1 MTKDGHDGYIFY
13 TAETSFGV
21 VADDQTW
28 DRMLEVETVSGRG
41 PSQEVKDMRRHGKR
55 GRAGS
60 PRGKRDEDPL
70 VFEVTMVDDNVTE
83 NQYDVFISGIFEED
97 YDVTPTSYAFLISDV
112 DNPTGA
118 TTDYLEYY
126 YGCTLDEIEIS
137 IEEGEPV
144 KLSMSFLRQYF
155 VSSRTELHVST
166 SNTYSAY
173 PASISYILWSDVTI
187 AKSGG
192 DWDNTGTITNVSSFT
207 LTVSQGGEKKFR
219 INGTKLPKDVH
230 FGEFMVSGSIT
241 VDFDDFKEV
250 AEVENERS
258 GDVVVTIAPTA
269 GTLATIT
276 LSGTAYE
283 GAPYDSEV
291 NSLITIDI
299 DYSSD
304 AVTFA

>member
-1 MTKDGHDGYIFY
+1 
-13 TAETSFGV
+13 
-21 VADDQTW
+21 
-28 DRMLEVETVSGRG
+28 
-41 PSQEVKDMRRHGKR
+41 MRRHGKR

-70 VFEVTMVDDNVTE
+70 VFECTMVDDNVTE
-83 NQYDVFISGIFEED
+83 NQYDVFIQGIFEED
-97 YDVTPTSYAFLISDV
+97 YDVATSSYAFLISDV
-112 DNPTGA
+112 ENPTGA

-137 IEEGEPV
+137 IEEGEAV

-155 VSSRTELHVST
+155 KSSQSELHVST
-166 SNTYSAY
+166 SNTYTAY
-173 PASISYILWSDVTI
+173 PASISYILWSDITI

-192 DWDNTGTITNVSSFT
+192 DWDNTGTLTNVSSMT
-207 LTVSQGGEKKFR
+207 ITVSQGGEKKYR
-219 INGTKLPKDVH
+219 INGTKIPKDLH
-230 FGEFMVSGSIT
+230 FGEFMVTGSMT
-241 VDFDDFKEV
+241 VDFDDFNEIS
-250 AEVENERS
+250 EVENERS

-299 DYSSD
+299 DYGSD